1 MITKLCA
8 LFAFLILVAGVCLAA
23 DKPVSDDMIINE
35 VMIKLSGDYV
45 VKGGALKV
53 DCKGG
58 VVTLSG
64 AVPHEVQ
71 KQRAEKLA
79 HKVKGVKQVVNQITI
94 ERTAAQ

>member
-8 LFAFLILVAGVCLAA
+8 LIAFLTLVAGVCLAA
-23 DKPVSDDMIINE
+23 DKPVNDDMIINQ
-35 VMIKLSGDYV
+35 VMIKLSGDAV

-53 DCKGG
+53 DCKDG
-58 VVTLSG
+58 VVTLGG
-64 AVPHEVQ
+64 AVPHEEQ

-79 HKVKGVKQVVNQITI
+79 HKVKGVKQVVNKITI